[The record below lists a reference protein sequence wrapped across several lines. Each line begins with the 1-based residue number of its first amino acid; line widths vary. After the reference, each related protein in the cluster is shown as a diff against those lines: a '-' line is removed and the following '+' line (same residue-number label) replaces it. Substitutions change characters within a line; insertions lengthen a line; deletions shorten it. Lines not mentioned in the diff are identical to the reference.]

1 MYEAFLSNVAEPIDF
16 FQVSL
21 SKYTTPYIST
31 LLHLHFLR
39 KTLITQY
46 SYENFGAVGRCRNF
60 CPKLFV
66 FSWKECELEAPRK
79 RRK

>member
-1 MYEAFLSNVAEPIDF
+1 MYKAFLSNVAEPIDS

-31 LLHLHFLR
+31 LLHLRSLR

-46 SYENFGAVGRCRNF
+46 SYDNFGAVGRCRNF
-60 CPKLFV
+60 CPKQFV
-66 FSWKECELEAPRK
+66 FSWKKCNLEGPRK
-79 RRK
+79 GQN